1 MAALSFEPFQLKT
14 LSLNV
19 RGINQSIK
27 RRKLFRWLHHQRAQ
41 CYFLQETYSDE
52 KCISSWEAE
61 WGGKVYASHGS
72 KHSKGVMFLM
82 NPNFDCQVE
91 NCIKDKNG
99 RFIILDLKADDSHL
113 ILVNIY
119 APNDAAQQI
128 TFFKNLQ
135 DVFNSPFL
143 ERRLSLEVILIVL
156 WLLQI
161 N

>member
-1 MAALSFEPFQLKT
+1 MAALSSEPFQLKT

-61 WGGKVYASHGS
+61 WGGKVYAAHGS

-91 NCIKDKNG
+91 NCIKDKNR

-113 ILVNIY
+113 I
-119 APNDAAQQI
+119 
-128 TFFKNLQ
+128 
-135 DVFNSPFL
+135 
-143 ERRLSLEVILIVL
+143 
-156 WLLQI
+156 
-161 N
+161 